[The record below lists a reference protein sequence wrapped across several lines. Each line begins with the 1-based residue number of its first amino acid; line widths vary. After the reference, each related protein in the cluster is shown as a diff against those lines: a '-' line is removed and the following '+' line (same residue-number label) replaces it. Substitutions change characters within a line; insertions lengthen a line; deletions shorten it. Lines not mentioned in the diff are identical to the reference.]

1 MGPRRQDGCK
11 TRCGGGCGS
20 RCGGS
25 VGSVSARSIVPSI
38 DIGNLRAG
46 LRPAWHVVRGWASFD
61 LVQALVYVL
70 AAFAIAVILRDLL
83 SPALRRTLVLL
94 AFFGAVLAL
103 KVPIVTRQLSME
115 ALGGTTLGVVLALWL
130 GERESAGRWAAAA
143 IVGFVLVDGLRPS
156 SGIAS
161 QAFNWIPF
169 RSHLTNEITGI
180 IDLLA
185 GTWPFMALGYL
196 SLRGASRS
204 SPAVFGGMVAAFV
217 FVLVIEWL
225 QTFIPGRSA
234 DITDAAVAALAWIAP
249 WILVR
254 AAGKAEKTQPR
265 GAAAFA
271 KASASRRSRRR

>member
-1 MGPRRQDGCK
+1 MENSRRQTSG
-11 TRCGGGCGS
+11 R
-20 RCGGS
+20 
-25 VGSVSARSIVPSI
+25 
-38 DIGNLRAG
+38 
-46 LRPAWHVVRGWASFD
+46 VVAF
-61 LVQALVYVL
+61 VL
-70 AAFAIAVILRDLL
+70 TIDLL
-83 SPALRRTLVLL
+83 
-94 AFFGAVLAL
+94 
-103 KVPIVTRQLSME
+103 
-115 ALGGTTLGVVLALWL
+115 
-130 GERESAGRWAAAA
+130 A

-185 GTWPFMALGYL
+185 GAWPFMALGYL
-196 SLRGASRS
+196 SLRGATRS
-204 SPAVFGGMVAAFV
+204 SPTVFGGMVAAFV
-217 FVLVIEWL
+217 FVFVIEWL

-265 GAAAFA
+265 GAEA
-271 KASASRRSRRR
+271 RREQDTHPEPNAGGS